1 MSEQEQEQGQQD
13 SAFRFEGR
21 WQDYAPIA
29 FTNLLLTIVT
39 LGIYRFWATT
49 RTRHYLWSR
58 TQFIDEPLEWTG
70 TGKELLVGFLL
81 VAVLFGIPFLA
92 LNFGAQALVLQGH
105 AGIAGLLGI
114 ASFLLIFYLTG
125 VARFRALRYRL
136 SRSYWHGIR
145 GGSDDAG
152 FGYGWSWMWKSTV
165 GSLPLGLLIPWSMT
179 TLWNDRWNRM
189 SFGSQTFRSEAE
201 GGRIFK
207 RFLLFYLAPI
217 LFVVIGI
224 GVAVALASGVEQFKN
239 MGAAAAI
246 AAIFFAVLFIF
257 GIYILLGLVALAYY
271 AAFLRE
277 TIGHVSLGEIDFHF
291 GATTWQWLKLFFGD
305 VALVICTIGIGALFL
320 TYRHWKFF
328 ITHLEATGEVSLS
341 ALGQSTTR
349 EPRQGE
355 GLLDAFDIGAI

>member
-1 MSEQEQEQGQQD
+1 MSEQGQQD

-21 WQDYAPIA
+21 WREYAPIA

-49 RTRHYLWSR
+49 RTRQYLWSR

-81 VAVLFGIPFLA
+81 VALLFGIPFLF

-105 AGIAGLLGI
+105 AGIAAILGI
-114 ASFLLIFYLTG
+114 ASFFAILYLTG

-145 GGSDDAG
+145 GGSDNAG
-152 FGYGWSWMWKSTV
+152 FGYGWSWLWKSTV
-165 GSLPLGLLIPWSMT
+165 GVLPFWLLVPWSMT
-179 TLWNDRWNRM
+179 TLWNDRWSLM
-189 SFGSQTFRSEAE
+189 SFGSQTFRSEARGE
-201 GGRIFK
+201 RIFK

-217 LFVVIGI
+217 LFVIIGMVIA
-224 GVAVALASGVEQFKN
+224 VAVASGVGDLKT
-239 MGAAAAI
+239 MSATAAIGAAFVAI
-246 AAIFFAVLFIF
+246 LFVF

-277 TIGHVSLGEIDFHF
+277 TIGHLSLGDIEFQF

-305 VALVICTIGIGALFL
+305 VALVICTLGIGALFL

-328 ITHLEATGEVSLS
+328 ITHLEAMGEVSLS